1 MSTDMLPLLPE
12 YTNEQF
18 DSRHRLVLVA
28 SQRAKQLMQGSK
40 PIGPLRFT
48 KETTI
53 ALDEVLN
60 HGVPYLT
67 GKDARDALKEA
78 RKGRE
83 MENER
88 MAMMTA
94 EDAREI
100 KKELSNYVDDSP
112 KAPPPAVQPAEAE
125 E

>member
-12 YTNEQF
+12 YTPDQF

-28 SQRAKQLMQGSK
+28 AQRAKYLVQGGKAAGGS
-40 PIGPLRFT
+40 RFN

-53 ALDEVLN
+53 ALDEVLR
-60 HGVPYLT
+60 GQVAFLR
-67 GKDARDALKEA
+67 GKEARDAIKEA

-112 KAPPPAVQPAEAE
+112 KAPEPTPPAAEAE

>member
-1 MSTDMLPLLPE
+1 MLHLLPQ
-12 YTNEQF
+12 YTPDQF

-28 SQRAKQLMQGSK
+28 AQRAKYLMQGGK
-40 PIGPLRFT
+40 PAGPVRYN

-53 ALDEVLN
+53 ALDEVLQ
-60 HGVPYLT
+60 GLVPYLR
-67 GKDARDALKEA
+67 GKDARDAIKEA

-100 KKELSNYVDDSP
+100 KKELSNYIDDSP
-112 KAPPPAVQPAEAE
+112 KPPEPAPEATETE

>member
-12 YTNEQF
+12 YTKDQF

-28 SQRAKQLMQGSK
+28 AQRAKQLMQGSK
-40 PIGPLRFT
+40 PIGSLRFT

-60 HGVPYLT
+60 RGIPYLR
-67 GKDARDALKEA
+67 GKEARDAIKEA

-112 KAPPPAVQPAEAE
+112 KAPPAVAEPAEAE